1 MKYRFFTKMRPD
13 GEHIKL
19 YLLASNKKKKELH
32 ELVLEDGEFKET
44 SAFMKIMIDG
54 LQDVEEINQKK
65 ASELYED
72 LKDAMDKKFKQQ

>member
-1 MKYRFFTKMRPD
+1 MKYRFFTKIRPD

-19 YLLASNKKKKELH
+19 YLLASNGNKKELH